1 MDHIVYLD
9 YKANELPNLLNGSK
23 TMIIRGA
30 MGHKIP
36 YKIVEVGDVLYFVE
50 NNGSG
55 NIKAKGFVENV
66 VNTEMLSPEESLK
79 MVEEN
84 QKFLL
89 LNEAMMNRFAGK
101 RYLVLITVKKTE
113 VIDEF
118 KFDKTDFFNMD
129 DWLPIEDIEK
139 VKLINNKCLH

>member
-1 MDHIVYLD
+1 MDHVVYLD
-9 YKANELPNLLNGSK
+9 FKAKELPNLLNGNK
-23 TMIIRGA
+23 TMIIRSA
-30 MGHKIP
+30 MGRKIP

-66 VNTEMLSPEESLK
+66 VNTEILSPEESLK

-101 RYLVLITVKKTE
+101 RYLVFVTVKQIET
-113 VIDEF
+113 IDEF
-118 KFDKTDFFNMD
+118 KFDKTEYSNMD
-129 DWLPIEDIEK
+129 DWLPVGNIEK
-139 VKLINNKCLH
+139 VKI